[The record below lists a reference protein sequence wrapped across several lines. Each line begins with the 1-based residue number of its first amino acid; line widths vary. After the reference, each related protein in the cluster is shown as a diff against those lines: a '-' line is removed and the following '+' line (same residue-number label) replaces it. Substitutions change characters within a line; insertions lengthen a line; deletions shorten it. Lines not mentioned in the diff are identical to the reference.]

1 MDNMNDKN
9 DVKNIND
16 MENMNDMNENTNN
29 DMSDNTSN
37 NISKLRHLQ
46 QKADEYLVINPSVLQ
61 ILLQLEQNAL
71 RLNRTALRASNT
83 CGCIRLGSEKLLLPE
98 GATWEEMRQ
107 QPTGD
112 VLAGICPEC
121 RNDMQDKLGA
131 LLFYAAALC
140 NAFDLDLDEITERE
154 IQKLDL
160 LGYFMLL

>member
-1 MDNMNDKN
+1 
-9 DVKNIND
+9 
-16 MENMNDMNENTNN
+16 MENVN
-29 DMSDNTSN
+29 
-37 NISKLRHLQ
+37 KLRDLQ

-71 RLNRTALRASNT
+71 RLNQTALRASNT

-98 GATWEEMRQ
+98 DSTWEEMKQ

-112 VLAGICPEC
+112 SLAEICPEC
-121 RNDMQDKLGA
+121 RNDIKDKLGA

-140 NAFDLDLDEITERE
+140 NAFALDLDEITEQE
-154 IQKLDL
+154 IKKLDL